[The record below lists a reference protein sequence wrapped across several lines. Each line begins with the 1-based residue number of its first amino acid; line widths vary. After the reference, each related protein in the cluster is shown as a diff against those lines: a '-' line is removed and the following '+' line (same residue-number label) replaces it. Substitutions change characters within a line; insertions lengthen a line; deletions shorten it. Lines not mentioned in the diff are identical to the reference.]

1 MEAGDF
7 KMRHGVRGRRIG
19 PGQYVGRGLD
29 RAAYAAL
36 LSATPA
42 PAVGSMRPEDWVV
55 ESCRAVDSPGFYPAR
70 RTVDVA
76 YLEQVLPLA
85 EARMQL
91 AAARTAEA
99 LHRALGKSRDEASP

>member
-1 MEAGDF
+1 
-7 KMRHGVRGRRIG
+7 
-19 PGQYVGRGLD
+19 
-29 RAAYAAL
+29 
-36 LSATPA
+36 
-42 PAVGSMRPEDWVV
+42 MRPEDWVV